1 MYKQSAKK
9 ANGGLIMK
17 LKARVGISLLAL
29 LTLIGCRQTN
39 ESSSSNS
46 SIAKPNTESGSSI
59 TISSYDAFADWKQG
73 ENYFKDAEQPDVK
86 RPQGI
91 KNDFGKMRR
100 NEGKS
105 GLSQQGQANVLVVP
119 VQFKDAD
126 SSHSQTK
133 DSLFTHSDSFDDD
146 MLVNIEDSFF
156 GEDGFNDMNS
166 VQEFYKKSSYEK
178 LDINGVVAPIYEIQ
192 STYYDF
198 AQKAATIG
206 AEKVITDVMEDVYK
220 LYFTG
225 DTATYDPHDFDSDRD
240 NLIDN
245 IILIYS
251 EPYRTEKVYS
261 YSTTSSKVL
270 WTSLFGNNTYFN
282 NSFKDRNIPVGSFTW
297 ESYYDSYVYDTKEQY
312 GIRAA
317 HDNHIYINQMGKAL
331 GLEDYYDSSSK
342 RSPLSGL
349 DMMDGALFD
358 HNPFSKY
365 LMGWI
370 NPTVVNST
378 QEVKLNSFQ
387 EDGSSIL
394 LRADL
399 NDNPYGEYLL
409 ISYYT
414 TDGLND
420 LDANVNRNNVLSGN
434 YPLELLRST
443 STYSNNFNEA
453 GIEVF
458 KIDARLVKQTDNG
471 YALNSDSLNFDKN
484 IYDFAYSNNST
495 APYSQYGIIENYGLV
510 ELLSKDGM
518 NRHMTSTDVQF
529 SSSDLFLEGDSFGS
543 DDQIEGFYKDFKFD
557 SGDELNMAFTVSSLD
572 TDFATINFVRR

>member
-1 MYKQSAKK
+1 
-9 ANGGLIMK
+9 MK

-46 SIAKPNTESGSSI
+46 GTVKPNTGSGSSI
-59 TISSYDAFADWKQG
+59 TTSSYDAFVDWKQG

-105 GLSQQGQANVLVVP
+105 GLPQQGQANVLVVP

-126 SSHSQTK
+126 SSHSQMK
-133 DSLFTHSDSFDDD
+133 DSLVTHSDSFDDD

-317 HDNHIYINQMGKAL
+317 HDNHIYINQIGKAL

-394 LRADL
+394 LRADS

-495 APYSQYGIIENYGLV
+495 APYSQYGIVENYGLV

-518 NRHMTSTDVQF
+518 NRHMTSTDVQL

-543 DDQIEGFYKDFKFD
+543 DDQIEGFYRDFKFD

>member
-1 MYKQSAKK
+1 
-9 ANGGLIMK
+9 MK

-46 SIAKPNTESGSSI
+46 GTTKPNTGSGSSI
-59 TISSYDAFADWKQG
+59 TTSSYDAFTDWKQG

-105 GLSQQGQANVLVVP
+105 GLPQQGQANVLVVP

-146 MLVNIEDSFF
+146 MLVNIQDSFF

-166 VQEFYKKSSYEK
+166 VQEFYRKSSYEK

-312 GIRAA
+312 GIGAA

-394 LRADL
+394 LRADS

-434 YPLELLRST
+434 YPLELLRFT

-518 NRHMTSTDVQF
+518 NRHMTSTDVQL

-543 DDQIEGFYKDFKFD
+543 DDQIEGFYRDFKFD

>member
-1 MYKQSAKK
+1 
-9 ANGGLIMK
+9 MK

-46 SIAKPNTESGSSI
+46 GTVKPNTGSGSSI
-59 TISSYDAFADWKQG
+59 NTSSYDAFADWKQG
-73 ENYFKDAEQPDVK
+73 QNYFKDAEQPDVK

-105 GLSQQGQANVLVVP
+105 GLPQQGQANVLVVP

-146 MLVNIEDSFF
+146 MLVNIQDSFF

-198 AQKAATIG
+198 AQKAATVG

-394 LRADL
+394 LRADA

-518 NRHMTSTDVQF
+518 NRHMTSTDVQL

-543 DDQIEGFYKDFKFD
+543 DDQIEGFYRDFKFD

>member
-1 MYKQSAKK
+1 
-9 ANGGLIMK
+9 MK

-29 LTLIGCRQTN
+29 LTLIGCHQTN

-46 SIAKPNTESGSSI
+46 SITKPSTGSGSSI
-59 TISSYDAFADWKQG
+59 TTSSYDAFADWKQG

-105 GLSQQGQANVLVVP
+105 GLPQQGQANVLVVP

-133 DSLFTHSDSFDDD
+133 DSLVTHSDSFDDD
-146 MLVNIEDSFF
+146 MLVNIKDSFF

-198 AQKAATIG
+198 AQKVATIG

-251 EPYRTEKVYS
+251 EPYRTEKIYS
-261 YSTTSSKVL
+261 YSTTSSQVL

-312 GIRAA
+312 GIGAA
-317 HDNHIYINQMGKAL
+317 HDNHIYINQIGKAL

-378 QEVKLNSFQ
+378 KEVKLNSFQ

-394 LRADL
+394 LRADS

-409 ISYYT
+409 ISYYA

-518 NRHMTSTDVQF
+518 NRHMTSTDVQL

-543 DDQIEGFYKDFKFD
+543 DDQIEGFYRDFKFD
-557 SGDELNMAFTVSSLD
+557 FGDELNMAFTVSSLD

>member
-1 MYKQSAKK
+1 
-9 ANGGLIMK
+9 MK

-29 LTLIGCRQTN
+29 LTLIGCHQTN

-46 SIAKPNTESGSSI
+46 SITKPSTGSGSSI
-59 TISSYDAFADWKQG
+59 TTSSYDAFADWKQG

-105 GLSQQGQANVLVVP
+105 GLPQQGQANVLVVP

-133 DSLFTHSDSFDDD
+133 DSLVTHSDSFDDD
-146 MLVNIEDSFF
+146 KLVNIKDSFF

-251 EPYRTEKVYS
+251 EPYRTEKIYS
-261 YSTTSSKVL
+261 YSTTSSQVL

-331 GLEDYYDSSSK
+331 GLKDYYDSSSK

-394 LRADL
+394 LRADS

-420 LDANVNRNNVLSGN
+420 LDANANRNNVLSGN

-458 KIDARLVKQTDNG
+458 KIDARLVKQTNNG

-518 NRHMTSTDVQF
+518 NRHMTSTDVQL

-543 DDQIEGFYKDFKFD
+543 DDQIEGFYRDFKFD

>member
-1 MYKQSAKK
+1 
-9 ANGGLIMK
+9 
-17 LKARVGISLLAL
+17 
-29 LTLIGCRQTN
+29 
-39 ESSSSNS
+39 
-46 SIAKPNTESGSSI
+46 
-59 TISSYDAFADWKQG
+59 
-73 ENYFKDAEQPDVK
+73 
-86 RPQGI
+86 
-91 KNDFGKMRR
+91 
-100 NEGKS
+100 
-105 GLSQQGQANVLVVP
+105 
-119 VQFKDAD
+119 
-126 SSHSQTK
+126 
-133 DSLFTHSDSFDDD
+133 
-146 MLVNIEDSFF
+146 
-156 GEDGFNDMNS
+156 
-166 VQEFYKKSSYEK
+166 
-178 LDINGVVAPIYEIQ
+178 
-192 STYYDF
+192 
-198 AQKAATIG
+198 
-206 AEKVITDVMEDVYK
+206 
-220 LYFTG
+220 
-225 DTATYDPHDFDSDRD
+225 
-240 NLIDN
+240 
-245 IILIYS
+245 
-251 EPYRTEKVYS
+251 
-261 YSTTSSKVL
+261 
-270 WTSLFGNNTYFN
+270 
-282 NSFKDRNIPVGSFTW
+282 
-297 ESYYDSYVYDTKEQY
+297 
-312 GIRAA
+312 
-317 HDNHIYINQMGKAL
+317 MGKAL

-370 NPTVVNST
+370 NPIVVNST
-378 QEVKLNSFQ
+378 QEVKLKSFQ

-394 LRADL
+394 LRADS

-434 YPLELLRST
+434 YPLELLRFT

-518 NRHMTSTDVQF
+518 NRHMTSADVQL

-543 DDQIEGFYKDFKFD
+543 DDQIEGFYRDFKFD

>member
-1 MYKQSAKK
+1 
-9 ANGGLIMK
+9 MK

-46 SIAKPNTESGSSI
+46 SIKPNTGSGSSI
-59 TISSYDAFADWKQG
+59 NTSSYDAFADWKQG

-105 GLSQQGQANVLVVP
+105 GLPQQGQANVLVVP

-133 DSLFTHSDSFDDD
+133 DNLFTHSDSFDDD

-317 HDNHIYINQMGKAL
+317 HDNHIYINQIGKAL
-331 GLEDYYDSSSK
+331 GLEDYYDSSSR

-394 LRADL
+394 LRADS

-458 KIDARLVKQTDNG
+458 KIDARLVKKTDNG

-518 NRHMTSTDVQF
+518 NRHMTSTDVQL

-543 DDQIEGFYKDFKFD
+543 DDQIEGFYRDFKFD